1 MFYAII
7 IPLTL
12 KKIKH
17 MKVKQELYRRA
28 LAEVIDAFGVTEEE
42 LFYSNREACMQGRIV
57 LIRTLSPYLSD
68 SDIALLTPLRR
79 CSICII
85 RNKYKEASAAWSV
98 RRCIEVINNELK
110 KEQP

>member
-1 MFYAII
+1 
-7 IPLTL
+7 
-12 KKIKH
+12 

-28 LAEVIDAFGVTEEE
+28 LAEVLDTFGINEEE
-42 LFYSNREACMQGRIV
+42 LFSSNKEACMQGRIV

-68 SDIALLTPLRR
+68 GDIALLTPLRR
-79 CSICII
+79 CSICLI